1 MVADLS
7 GPTVMGLEWALFT
20 LAVIMVAIRLFV
32 RIRIQRRKLLLSDAF
47 LVISVIDAMALIICD
62 TQSYRLGAM
71 GGSAFTSADSGAAEL
86 QQIVTLSKYSFAS
99 NYFYDSGIYFPKFT
113 ILTFYLKLFP
123 VTKPRLRKALYAV
136 SAFTVS
142 AFVCTAFLDT
152 FWCGSDVASNWST
165 DAHACST
172 FNSLVVFQIDWS
184 TNITSDV
191 MIFLLPFPLL
201 RELKLKP
208 RQIIGLAVT
217 FALGAITMAI
227 SIARFISVQASS
239 LYNTLYVWSMA
250 EMAVAIIVVSLPAL
264 SSLLNR
270 RGQAS
275 TTQSYKLNSHYA
287 SASGLGSRAAHQKLG
302 SITSGT
308 FSASRSMGHLADEN
322 GSDVELNPAKGD
334 PNGIYKR
341 QEVTVESQVLE
352 SKEHRA
358 SAAYWESH

>member
-7 GPTVMGLEWALFT
+7 GPAVMGFEWALFT
-20 LAVIMVAIRLFV
+20 LAVIMVTIRLIV
-32 RIRIQRRKLLLSDAF
+32 RVRIQRRKLLLSDIF
-47 LVISVIDAMALIICD
+47 LVVSVIDAMGLIICD

-86 QQIVTLSKYSFAS
+86 QQEVTLS
-99 NYFYDSGIYFPKFT
+99 
-113 ILTFYLKLFP
+113 KLFP

-136 SAFTVS
+136 FTFTAS

-165 DAHACST
+165 EADACST
-172 FNSLVVFQIDWS
+172 FNSLAVFQIDWS

-201 RELKLKP
+201 RELRLKP
-208 RQIIGLAVT
+208 RQIIGLAIT

-227 SIARFISVQASS
+227 SIARFISVQATS

-264 SSLLNR
+264 SSLLTR

-275 TTQSYKLNSHYA
+275 TNQSYPPNSHYA
-287 SASGLGSRAAHQKLG
+287 SASGLGSRGTHRKLG
-302 SITSGT
+302 SITSGNY
-308 FSASRSMGHLADEN
+308 SASRSMGHLADEN
-322 GSDVELNPAKGD
+322 GSDVELNPTKGD

-341 QEVTVESQVLE
+341 QEVTVESQVLD
-352 SKEHRA
+352 SKDQRA
-358 SAAYWESH
+358 SAAYWESRSQI